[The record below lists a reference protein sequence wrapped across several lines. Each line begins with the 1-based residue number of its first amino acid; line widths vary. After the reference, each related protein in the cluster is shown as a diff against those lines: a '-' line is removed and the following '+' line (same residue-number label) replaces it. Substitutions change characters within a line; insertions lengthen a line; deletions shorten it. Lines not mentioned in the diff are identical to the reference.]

1 MRPTLRAQPVRPRCG
16 GIKDP
21 DAEDDDLD
29 MKDVSPAEAAAEAAK
44 AEGTSFTDAESMA
57 LITWVS
63 KTNGKGWWEGTTS
76 AAAKALKKEEAQSAV
91 QTVRGVKRTVK
102 QVVARWQNMRSTYNT
117 IKQAMQ
123 KSGAAAYDGKNAW
136 FVSMDILM
144 TEREAQVP
152 ATTLEAGAGKLQI
165 KVAGPS
171 ALKQEEKD
179 GKVVG
184 QTATAKAAA
193 LQAELR
199 LQSGGGAPGGGKKA
213 KALAAVTSAALQPL
227 MKSFEENNNTLRS
240 LNDNIAALVGVL
252 GGKGVTAPKPGASSK
267 RTRSKRDSRPST
279 DPSDPDSDTASD
291 DSDADSGLSGLSA
304 EALRKKMRKMMRTS
318 KS

>member
-1 MRPTLRAQPVRPRCG
+1 MRPTPRCG

-144 TEREAQVP
+144 TMYKNV
-152 ATTLEAGAGKLQI
+152 
-165 KVAGPS
+165 
-171 ALKQEEKD
+171 
-179 GKVVG
+179 
-184 QTATAKAAA
+184 A
-193 LQAELR
+193 LQTRKCSRNSSSLR
-199 LQSGGGAPGGGKKA
+199 
-213 KALAAVTSAALQPL
+213 
-227 MKSFEENNNTLRS
+227 R
-240 LNDNIAALVGVL
+240 
-252 GGKGVTAPKPGASSK
+252 GASTSHHAGERC
-267 RTRSKRDSRPST
+267 RTQYS
-279 DPSDPDSDTASD
+279 
-291 DSDADSGLSGLSA
+291 
-304 EALRKKMRKMMRTS
+304 
-318 KS
+318 